1 MRKCRS
7 ASLVSLLLVL
17 GAAQVRA
24 QVPDSE
30 PPVPPDTAAAVEP
43 PAKQPHTA
51 PPPAAATTP
60 EPEPVLPWPQPEPAP
75 GEPTTYPSEPAPE
88 LGPEPP
94 PTPPAAPN
102 EPTASEPPPSAAG
115 TGMPRQVSIAA
126 LAGVGVTFDRTISGV
141 NPLGFGFGLRGD
153 YRFKQ
158 DFTLGARI
166 VYFVGGSSELPTG
179 SVDMHTWLVALE
191 GSYAFDLNPI
201 LIKPGLLL
209 GLAVRSTRGLP
220 ATTDAITL
228 VAGSV
233 SHSAVGMYVS
243 PGVNVVVPLSLI
255 SPDLGTW
262 FVGGDLRLDLVF
274 GNQVSSNLQVLGQ
287 VGLNF

>member
-1 MRKCRS
+1 LLV
-7 ASLVSLLLVL
+7 ASLVLCA
-17 GAAQVRA
+17 GQVRA

-51 PPPAAATTP
+51 PPPAAATP
-60 EPEPVLPWPQPEPAP
+60 EPEPVLPWPQPEAAP
-75 GEPTTYPSEPAPE
+75 GEANTYPSELAPE
-88 LGPEPP
+88 VGPEPP
-94 PTPPAAPN
+94 PTPPAEPN
-102 EPTASEPPPSAAG
+102 EPAASEPPPPSAAAA
-115 TGMPRQVSIAA
+115 TGMPRPLSIAA

-201 LIKPGLLL
+201 LIEPGLLL

-220 ATTDAITL
+220 ATTDATTL
-228 VAGSV
+228 VAGSE
-233 SHSAVGMYVS
+233 SRSAVGMYVS
-243 PGVNVVVPLSLI
+243 PGVNVVVPLSMI
-255 SPDLGTW
+255 SPDLGSW

-274 GNQVSSNLQVLGQ
+274 GDQVSSNLQVLAQ